1 MKDYDLVEKAYS
13 KVRQM
18 ILKNKLKPGQKL
30 IQEDLARKIG
40 VSRTPLLSALSK
52 LEQELLIETRP
63 RRGYFVKK
71 LSTREALDLYDIRLR
86 LEPLGALG
94 AAKNA
99 STAQKRSL
107 ERILN
112 RFDEGGG
119 RQKFGELDYA
129 FHCQIMS
136 MSGNYL
142 LFPILSSF
150 YIVLFSNQM
159 DLLNDKEPYIQDH
172 KTIME
177 HILDGKAEEAETL
190 MLKHIKA
197 SMAGLQEAYLH
208 KG

>member
-1 MKDYDLVEKAYS
+1 MKDYDLVEKAYT

-86 LEPLGALG
+86 LEPMGAFG
-94 AAKNA
+94 AALNGTP
-99 STAQKRSL
+99 SQKRSL
-107 ERILN
+107 ERILQ
-112 RFDEGGG
+112 RFEEGGG

-159 DLLNDKEPYIQDH
+159 DLLNDKEPYILEH
-172 KTIME
+172 KTIVE
-177 HILDGKAEEAETL
+177 NILDGKAKEAEAL
-190 MLKHIKA
+190 MLNHIQA
-197 SMAGLQEAYLH
+197 SRAGLQKAYTR

>member
-1 MKDYDLVEKAYS
+1 LKDHDLVEKAYS

-86 LEPLGALG
+86 LEPMGAFG
-94 AAKNA
+94 AAQNA
-99 STAQKRSL
+99 SLVQKRSL
-107 ERILN
+107 KRILD

-159 DLLNDKEPYIQDH
+159 DLLNDKDPYIQDH
-172 KTIME
+172 KAIME
-177 HILDGKAEEAETL
+177 HILDGKAEKAETL
-190 MLKHIKA
+190 MLKHIQA
-197 SMAGLQEAYLH
+197 SMAGLQKAYTD